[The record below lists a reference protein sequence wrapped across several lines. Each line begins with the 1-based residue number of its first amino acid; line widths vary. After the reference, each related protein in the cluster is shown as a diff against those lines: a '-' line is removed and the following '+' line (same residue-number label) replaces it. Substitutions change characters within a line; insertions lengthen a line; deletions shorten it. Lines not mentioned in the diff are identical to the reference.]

1 LNTFDNLSS
10 LSSGPSSNT
19 LSNLPLSPQL
29 LIHLLSNP
37 NSQLRTFLQNT
48 ALIAHDLPSSVPVAH
63 PIATSIEPGTA
74 AHRQL
79 KPESS
84 ITTSS
89 PKTPKKPAASQ
100 PSQPSPEETSTII
113 NESTPID
120 HTDPLPDSKR
130 TLYFLSQR
138 TRPQQLE
145 AIFSNPHYLT
155 SLSEWLDSL
164 DAEELTP
171 SLKKLLPHVPSLR
184 ELLQEG
190 YSHYQNLA
198 QRVAQLQ
205 ATNNQLKEDNNR
217 LSILPHKDP
226 AFSHLQEDHQELVNT
241 FNELNQEYSQLQI
254 EALELRTKAKER
266 DILRRDL
273 QRLLATFPDTPDAR
287 TLESLIEEL
296 RNTERNSNNRAA
308 ALSASLEDWENVG
321 KLLSPDSSH
330 PFEAATKAAQLL
342 ETNTKL
348 KEQLHKLRSHHRRLS
363 DNITQSRGNSN
374 MSEERGTS
382 GMFTGTLTPEQCKF
396 LWNQIPL
403 EFRKHK
409 EQEPMTSED
418 LVRALLHNISCAH
431 PSQAARVLGDETGQQ
446 DWDTSLTQM
455 DLLAHHE
462 CPEPE
467 ETNTSS
473 GSKLFRSSD
482 VPTFKD
488 DKDYDGFRGMLV
500 AFLQSEDPPRRSEY
514 GRALLRILSSI
525 EAPSARIAA
534 KNWNVQNLIRPTWA
548 GTCQEFLT
556 ALDRKFE
563 SQTILQDSK
572 IAWMACRPKDNEKPS
587 EFFNRFEG
595 LTAQLQDVQRRKNAP
610 VLSDSIITERL
621 LLILPRY
628 LTNNAR
634 IHFAQSGQLMEL
646 QTPEELRKYFE
657 VTWTY
662 TPRPAATGHDTKSRF
677 KTANA
682 SPAPAHA
689 ANNVKERQ
697 CGIIASYDTSPPVP
711 QEARGPLMPD
721 ADPAKSAANNARRH
735 FCAQRKLCL
744 YCRRSQSEHQAS
756 APRFKPVTLQGN
768 ARPAP
773 AQVQAPIPNQL
784 QIESAPL
791 LDL

>member
-1 LNTFDNLSS
+1 MD
-10 LSSGPSSNT
+10 
-19 LSNLPLSPQL
+19 
-29 LIHLLSNP
+29 
-37 NSQLRTFLQNT
+37 
-48 ALIAHDLPSSVPVAH
+48 
-63 PIATSIEPGTA
+63 
-74 AHRQL
+74 
-79 KPESS
+79 
-84 ITTSS
+84 
-89 PKTPKKPAASQ
+89 
-100 PSQPSPEETSTII
+100 TSTII
-113 NESTPID
+113 TESTPVNQ
-120 HTDPLPDSKR
+120 TDPLPDTKR
-130 TLYFLSQR
+130 TLFFLSQR
-138 TRPQQLE
+138 TKPQQLE

-155 SLSEWLDSL
+155 TLNEWIDTLDS
-164 DAEELTP
+164 DELNSSQKQLATH
-171 SLKKLLPHVPSLR
+171 LPLIRDLLR
-184 ELLQEG
+184 EGL
-190 YSHYQNLA
+190 SHYQNLA
-198 QRVAQLQ
+198 QRIAQLQ
-205 ATNNQLKEDNNR
+205 ATNTQLKEDNNR
-217 LSILPHKDP
+217 LSTLPHKDP
-226 AFSHLQEDHQELVNT
+226 AFSHLQEDHQRLVET
-241 FNELNQEYSQLQI
+241 FNGLNQEYAQLQL
-254 EALELRTKAKER
+254 EALELRTKAKES
-266 DILRRDL
+266 DNLRRSL
-273 QRLLATFPDTPDAR
+273 QRALSIFPGTSDVASLE
-287 TLESLIEEL
+287 TLVEEL
-296 RNTERNSNNRAA
+296 RNTERNSNNLAS
-308 ALSASLEDWENVG
+308 ALTASLEDWENVG
-321 KLLSPDSSH
+321 KLLAPTSSH
-330 PFEAATKAAQLL
+330 PFEAATKATQLL
-342 ETNTKL
+342 DQNHTL
-348 KEQLHKLRSHHRRLS
+348 KEQLDKLRSHHRRLS
-363 DNITQSRGNSN
+363 DNITQSRGNPN
-374 MSEERGTS
+374 MPEERGTS

-396 LWNQIPL
+396 LWNQIPA
-403 EFRKHK
+403 EFRTHK
-409 EQEPMTSED
+409 DQEPTTSED

-455 DLLAHHE
+455 DQLVHHE

-467 ETNTSS
+467 EITTSS

-488 DKDYDGFRGMLV
+488 DKDYDGFRGSLV
-500 AFLQSEDPPRRSEY
+500 SFLQSEDPPRRSEY

-534 KNWNVQNLIRPTWA
+534 KNWNVQNLLCPTWTA
-548 GTCQEFLT
+548 TYQKFLS
-556 ALDRKFE
+556 ALDKKFE

-572 IAWMACRPKDNEKPS
+572 IAWMACRPKENEKPS

-595 LTAQLQDVQRRKNAP
+595 LTSQLQDVQRRKNAP

-682 SPAPAHA
+682 SPAPAHTS
-689 ANNVKERQ
+689 NNVKERQ

-721 ADPAKSAANNARRH
+721 ADPAKSAVNNARRH

-756 APRFKPVTLQGN
+756 APRFKPVTLQSN

-773 AQVQAPIPNQL
+773 AQIQAPIPNQL